1 MKTQRSLMSLV
12 AAGLVAAPMVAGCTA
27 LGETIA
33 NQFPATAPVFAPRP
47 KSTPFA
53 LSKGH
58 VRGRVFGATGKSQ
71 PIGLAFITTGSV
83 STFSANPREEDVVEE
98 DDAVAD
104 KDNISVDH
112 DFDGED
118 GPGDFELALRIIRKN
133 PPSQD
138 DEDRYVYLRPG
149 EFFLEGVP
157 EGNATLTASFGNVTS
172 SPNPITVYKNTIV
185 EDVSLNLFV
194 PEPLVQT
201 PDGTIPKIIEWAKL
215 DPPNGVSVS
224 VVNKRTTDNSGQV
237 FVETTVTY
245 KPDPPDCAV
254 TLKAP
259 PGSPGTVIN
268 AYEISYEYTTPNQQ
282 GAAKPPIV
290 VGPILIPTPPLIVPP
305 AQEIAFGPPIIVQIP
320 IGSRTLNDVFSGEKN
335 DQPGLVVAHIE
346 FKDDGGVPVP
356 GKDLNPLKVS
366 VPLRAL

>member
-1 MKTQRSLMSLV
+1 MKPMRSFLSLV
-12 AAGLVAAPMVAGCTA
+12 AACLVAAPTLAACDTSGIVAQYPQ
-27 LGETIA
+27 LGPILGPRA
-33 NQFPATAPVFAPRP
+33 KAAPFV
-47 KSTPFA
+47 

-71 PIGLAFITTGSV
+71 PIGLAFVTTGSV
-83 STFSANPREEDVVEE
+83 STFTANPKDDEILEE
-98 DDAVAD
+98 DDAVKD
-104 KDNISVDH
+104 KDNISVEH
-112 DFDGED
+112 DFDGEE
-118 GPGDFELALRIIRKN
+118 GAGGLELATRIIRKA

-157 EGNATLTASFGNVTS
+157 EGNATLTASYGNVTS
-172 SPNPITVYKNTIV
+172 SPNPVTVYKNTIV
-185 EDVSLNLFV
+185 EDVSLNLFI

-201 PDGTIPKIIEWAKL
+201 PDGSIPKIIEWSKL
-215 DPPNGVSVS
+215 DPANGVSVS
-224 VVNKRTTDNSGQV
+224 VINKRTTDNSGQV

-245 KPDPPDCAV
+245 KPDPPDVAV

-282 GAAKPPIV
+282 KEGKPPIV

-305 AQEIAFGPPIIVQIP
+305 AQEIAFGPPIIIQIP
-320 IGSRTLNDVFSGEKN
+320 IGSRTLNDVFSGGKD
-335 DQPGLVVAHIE
+335 DQPGLVVASIE